1 MAQLTIDKDQL
12 VLGYW
17 AARGRAES
25 SRLLLQYTK
34 TPFVDKMYQMG
45 DAPDYNRDSWLN
57 EKYKLGL
64 GEFNSVFMSNHKM
77 TLYLRR
83 FSEFTLF
90 D

>member
-1 MAQLTIDKDQL
+1 MTQLTIDKDQL

-17 AARGRAES
+17 AARGRVES

-45 DAPDYNRDSWLN
+45 DAPDYNRDGWLN
-57 EKYKLGL
+57 EKYTLGL
-64 GEFNSVFMSNHKM
+64 REFNSVFMSYHKM

-83 FSEFTLF
+83 FSQFTLF